1 MTLQKACKR
10 RAWVLYFMDYQVF
23 GVFGMVAQTDG
34 TVSAGNI
41 NCIDVGM
48 KSLGIAGLI
57 GLPAA
62 ISIVWGMYRSRT
74 ATDAGE
80 I

>member
-10 RAWVLYFMDYQVF
+10 RAWVLYFMDYQVS
-23 GVFGMVAQTDG
+23 GVFGMVGKQMGLYPLVTLIALT
-34 TVSAGNI
+34 
-41 NCIDVGM
+41 VGM

>member
-1 MTLQKACKR
+1 MGLYPLVTLIA
-10 RAWVLYFMDYQVF
+10 L
-23 GVFGMVAQTDG
+23 T
-34 TVSAGNI
+34 
-41 NCIDVGM
+41 VGM

-74 ATDAGE
+74 ATDPGE

>member
-1 MTLQKACKR
+1 MGLYPLVTLIA
-10 RAWVLYFMDYQVF
+10 L
-23 GVFGMVAQTDG
+23 T
-34 TVSAGNI
+34 
-41 NCIDVGM
+41 VGM